1 MVGGYLVDF
10 HHGGQFVDGKY
21 MGTVTTWE
29 CESDLLLYAEVV
41 DFVKK
46 LGYIDIAEM
55 WYDFC
60 GNLKPLSNDF
70 GAIELEN
77 WGRTK
82 GKVHVYIVHAITQPD
97 FVDEAQL
104 KHMTQCDNVAQL
116 EPMIEPMAQAEHV
129 AQTEPMAQLESED
142 ESEDSAL
149 DVIFGDSDDEF
160 YDEVCLND
168 EVNLKDIGGVD
179 KVVGGVDKEVG
190 DDEVRV
196 VESKKKK
203 NKGGRPKKVVDE
215 STSKKRKGKVVVP
228 NEVNLFDEEPSDEE
242 LLNARKKGKLVDVNE
257 DYHSEDLETDVESDN
272 EMETEPR
279 PSTQTGPSF
288 VMPKNMTNYKWVLCS
303 KFSSKQEFKDA
314 IKTYSIHNNKGIK
327 LSKNDKTRCKAVCRP
342 QCPWVAYCTKMSH
355 EDTWMLRTLNDVHK
369 CPPDF
374 QVQLMNSKWLGD
386 NLVST
391 IRENLNI
398 KLIDICT
405 KAQQK
410 WHTRVT
416 RMKAYRAK
424 RAAID
429 KVDGSFRE
437 QYRRLHDYCREI
449 KRSNPLSTVKL
460 TVQSTEI
467 VEGGN
472 SAGYVDRPLLPSFQ
486 RLYMCLDGFNDL
498 GGQRFCKTFTFI
510 SDQQKGLLPAIEELL
525 PGVEQRSSKYKKKK
539 LEKEQQLARFWMCRL
554 AGEKL
559 YDVVSLR
566 VTDDIIE
573 KYIVDLNKLECSCRR
588 WMLTGIPCCHAI
600 ACYIDRHEDPE
611 SAIPSMFRKEAYE
624 DVYSH
629 IIYPT
634 NCENLWVKTPYVD
647 ILPPPLRRA
656 PGRPKRSRNKDA
668 DEKRPE
674 TGNAGRKGMVGRCT
688 KCKQPGHN
696 KTTCKAPNTNPTPT
710 NTTPAP
716 SNTNAPNTTPPP
728 SNTNATNTISPPSN
742 INPLPSKKTKDGPSQ
757 PLPTSQPLLSN
768 KSKVGPSQP
777 LPSKAPTT
785 SKLFSNTVS
794 LISDASR
801 KKMTPRRAQN

>member
-97 FVDEAQL
+97 FVDETQL

-116 EPMIEPMAQAEHV
+116 EPMTEPMVQAEHVAQTEPMVQAEHV

-179 KVVGGVDKEVG
+179 KEVGGVDKEVG
-190 DDEVRV
+190 DDEVKV
-196 VESKKKK
+196 VESKKQK

-215 STSKKRKGKVVVP
+215 STSKKRKGGPISNIEVVP

-242 LLNARKKGKLVDVNE
+242 LLNARKKGKVVDVNE

-288 VMPKNMTNYKWVLCS
+288 VMPKDMRDYKWVLCS
-303 KFSSKQEFKDA
+303 KFSSKQEFKEA
-314 IKTYSIHNNKGIK
+314 IRTYSIHNNKGIK

-342 QCPWVAYCTKMSH
+342 QCPWVAYCTKMPH

-374 QVQLMNSKWLGD
+374 QVKLMNSKWLGD
-386 NLVST
+386 NLVTT
-391 IRENLNI
+391 IRENPNI

-410 WHTRVT
+410 WHTRVN

-437 QYRRLHDYCREI
+437 QYHRLHDYGREI

-486 RLYMCLDGFNDL
+486 RLYMCLDGCKQSFLKCRHVIGLDGCFLNGYYGGQILAAIGRDPNDQMLPIALAVVEGETKDSWAWFLELLVNDL

-510 SDQQKGLLPAIEELL
+510 SDQQKVHFHFI
-525 PGVEQRSSKYKKKK
+525 
-539 LEKEQQLARFWMCRL
+539 LEF
-554 AGEKL
+554 
-559 YDVVSLR
+559 
-566 VTDDIIE
+566 
-573 KYIVDLNKLECSCRR
+573 
-588 WMLTGIPCCHAI
+588 
-600 ACYIDRHEDPE
+600 
-611 SAIPSMFRKEAYE
+611 F
-624 DVYSH
+624 
-629 IIYPT
+629 
-634 NCENLWVKTPYVD
+634 
-647 ILPPPLRRA
+647 
-656 PGRPKRSRNKDA
+656 
-668 DEKRPE
+668 
-674 TGNAGRKGMVGRCT
+674 
-688 KCKQPGHN
+688 
-696 KTTCKAPNTNPTPT
+696 
-710 NTTPAP
+710 
-716 SNTNAPNTTPPP
+716 
-728 SNTNATNTISPPSN
+728 
-742 INPLPSKKTKDGPSQ
+742 
-757 PLPTSQPLLSN
+757 LLSFHYI
-768 KSKVGPSQP
+768 
-777 LPSKAPTT
+777 T
-785 SKLFSNTVS
+785 
-794 LISDASR
+794 
-801 KKMTPRRAQN
+801 